1 VYDTDSARHELK
13 AAQTVAAYKVMDEKA
28 LIRQVKRLEKDMMAA
43 AKNLEFEKA
52 AELRDQLK
60 ELKQVLF
67 GVEEHD

>member
-1 VYDTDSARHELK
+1 
-13 AAQTVAAYKVMDEKA
+13 MDEKS
-28 LIRQVKRLEKDMMAA
+28 LTKQIKRLEKDMLEAA
-43 AKNLEFEKA
+43 RNLEFEKA